1 MIKAHKI
8 RLHPTPEQEIYFAKA
23 AGTAR
28 FTFNWAL
35 AEWKRQYEAEEK
47 PSAFSLKKQF
57 HAIRREQFPWS
68 YEVSKS
74 VIEGAFIDVAAAFK
88 HFFEGLKTGKK
99 RGYPRFKSKKR
110 SKQAFYLA
118 NDRFEVGDH
127 GVEISKL
134 GRVNSAE
141 KLRFSGKILSA
152 RISKT
157 ASWWFISITV
167 ELPDEPPVPH
177 TKPSVGIDVGI
188 NRLATLSGGKQFEN
202 QKPLRTLL
210 KQLRAANKKL
220 SRCVKGS
227 ANWQKAKK
235 KLSRLHYRIA
245 CIRDDLLHK
254 LTTEVACTFGL
265 VGIENL
271 HVKGLIQNRKLA
283 LSFSDAALGKLL
295 RLLESKVA
303 HAGGTVV
310 KVDRFFPSSQ
320 LCHQCGWRWH
330 AITLADR
337 VFVCQNPTCGWCG
350 DRDYN
355 AAVNIWHEA
364 LRLIGVALSD
374 EVVPVV
380 ATTAPKIA
388 AGLGVRPKRR

>member
-8 RLHPTPEQEIYFAKA
+8 RLHPTPEQAQYFAKA

-35 AEWKRQYEAEEK
+35 AEWKHQYETGGN
-47 PSAFSLKKQF
+47 PSMLKLKKKF
-57 HAIRREQFPWS
+57 HAIRKELFPWT

-74 VIEGAFIDVAAAFK
+74 VIEGAFMDVASAFK
-88 HFFEGLKTGKK
+88 NFFEGLKTGKK
-99 RGYPRFKSKKR
+99 RGYPKFKRKKR
-110 SKQAFYLA
+110 SRQAFYLA
-118 NDRFEVGDH
+118 NDRFTVGDH
-127 GVEISKL
+127 WVEISKL
-134 GRVNSAE
+134 GRVNLAE

-152 RISKT
+152 RLSKT

-167 ELPDEPPVPH
+167 ELPDDTLAPPS
-177 TKPSVGIDVGI
+177 KPPVGIDVGL
-188 NRLATLSGGKQFEN
+188 NRLATLSDGKQFEN

-220 SRCVKGS
+220 ARCVKGS

-235 KLSRLHYRIA
+235 KLGRLHYRIA
-245 CIRDDLLHK
+245 CIRDDILHK
-254 LTTEVACTFGL
+254 LTTEVARTFGL
-265 VGIENL
+265 VGVEAL

-283 LSFSDAALGKLL
+283 LSFSDAALGTLL
-295 RLLESKVA
+295 RLLESKVTQ
-303 HAGGTVV
+303 AGGTVV

-320 LCHQCGWRWH
+320 LCHRCGWRW
-330 AITLADR
+330 ADITLADR
-337 VFVCQNPTCGWCG
+337 VFICQNPTCGWCG

-355 AAVNIWHEA
+355 AAVNILNEA

-388 AGLGVRPKRR
+388 SGLGVRPKRR